1 MEWGGRRRKKILRNY
16 SSEESVMNMKDK
28 INILENE
35 YMVSLDKIW
44 SQRKRLPEIKYFLDT
59 EYTWAMN
66 KTKPSVVI
74 LGTGIPEELV
84 YASGEK
90 PYWIIGGSLASTA
103 WSDDEVPR
111 DTDPVS
117 RSILGFIHRTDG
129 ADFSDS
135 LFIIPMVSDSMRK
148 IAYQLNSE
156 GRKIC
161 LVDIPPD
168 HSERQAEVK
177 YQRQMFDMMKAIAEH
192 TKSRITRGSVI
203 SEAKR
208 VSKARYALMS
218 FLKYSH
224 DRPDIVPDTVRL
236 LIQDSYYRTN
246 HIDEWTYRLQ
256 MLTQKV
262 AELTKRFAYVGQNRP
277 AVAVMG
283 SPIVFPNYKIPFLIN
298 DVGLNMTEVIDS
310 SLLKQYL
317 IYSAEDLH
325 SSRDRLI
332 KSIASAWYRRDASS
346 SFVKNDAVYRY
357 ASWLVQQRNIEGV
370 VYHVLKG
377 QIEQDFE
384 LERFEALFAEYC
396 IPVFRLET
404 DYQYQDIEQL
414 RIRLEAFSEMLTQNR
429 YKEVKQAK

>member
-1 MEWGGRRRKKILRNY
+1 
-16 SSEESVMNMKDK
+16 MKMKGK
-28 INILENE
+28 INTLENE
-35 YMVSLDKIW
+35 NMDSLDKIW
-44 SQRKRLPEIKYFLDT
+44 SQCKRLSEIKYFLDT
-59 EYTWAMN
+59 EYAWAVN
-66 KTKPSVVI
+66 KAKPSVVI
-74 LGTGIPEELV
+74 LGTCIPEELV
-84 YASGEK
+84 YASGTE
-90 PYWIIGGSLASTA
+90 PYWITGGSLASTA
-103 WSDDEVPR
+103 WSDDLVSR

-156 GRKIC
+156 GKKIC

-218 FLKYSH
+218 FLKHSH
-224 DRPDIVPDTVRL
+224 GRPDIVPDTVKL
-236 LIQDSYYRTN
+236 LIRDSYYRTN
-246 HIDEWTYRLQ
+246 NIDEWTFHLQ
-256 MLTQKV
+256 RLTQKT

-283 SPIVFPNYKIPFLIN
+283 SPIIFPNYKIPFLIN
-298 DVGLNMTEVIDS
+298 DVGLDMTEVIDS
-310 SLLKQYL
+310 SMIKQYL
-317 IYSAEDLH
+317 IYEAKDLRG
-325 SSRDRLI
+325 SRDRI
-332 KSIASAWYRRDASS
+332 IRNISSEWYRRDASS
-346 SFVKNDAVYRY
+346 SFVRNDAVYGY
-357 ASWLVQQRNIEGV
+357 ASWLVQKRNIEGV

-384 LERFEALFAEYC
+384 LERFETLFAKYG